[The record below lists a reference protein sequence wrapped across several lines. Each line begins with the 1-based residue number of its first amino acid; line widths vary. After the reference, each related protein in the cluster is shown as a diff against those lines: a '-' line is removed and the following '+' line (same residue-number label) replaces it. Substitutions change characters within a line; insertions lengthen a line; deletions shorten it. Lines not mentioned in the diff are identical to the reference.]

1 MRSPSTPLHTDHLY
15 LSLTTY
21 PLCSSA
27 AIFETIRKGIVGKIS
42 AASAVTKG
50 VFNLAYALKKHLP
63 AFSGP
68 ADAIVFSKIK
78 DVTGGRLRIA
88 MSGGGGLSKPT
99 QEFLN
104 TTLATI
110 LQGYG
115 LTETCGMG
123 RFPSSYAFLSLC

>member
-1 MRSPSTPLHTDHLY
+1 
-15 LSLTTY
+15 
-21 PLCSSA
+21 
-27 AIFETIRKGIVGKIS
+27 
-42 AASAVTKG
+42 
-50 VFNLAYALKKHLP
+50 
-63 AFSGP
+63 
-68 ADAIVFSKIK
+68 
-78 DVTGGRLRIA
+78 

-123 RFPSSYAFLSLC
+123 RFLSFYAFFSLC